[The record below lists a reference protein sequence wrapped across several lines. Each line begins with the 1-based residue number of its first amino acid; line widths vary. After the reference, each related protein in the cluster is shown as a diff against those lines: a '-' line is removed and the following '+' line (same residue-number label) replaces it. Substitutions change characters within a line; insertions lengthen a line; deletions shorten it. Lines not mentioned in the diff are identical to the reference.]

1 MKLLKFTLLFL
12 ASLQFTLL
20 LPSTGSLVAY
30 AQEDDIVED
39 VIEDAVEGEEDGD
52 ATVEVD
58 DESGSDSGSD
68 TAVEAD
74 EKEQEEEEVLLKPSP
89 DASTTIL
96 FTEPAQNTEFAAG
109 KMVKFLVGF
118 LNNGEQHFV
127 VETMDASFRYPQDF
141 SFYLQNFT
149 VSKFERLVEPKQ
161 QVTFE
166 YAFTPS
172 ETFNARPFGLTV
184 NVNYRDAEGK
194 IFQDAVFNDTI
205 TIVELDDGLDG
216 ETFFMYIFLA
226 ALCVLTLVGVHQ
238 LLGSLSR
245 KKLSKP
251 KQKIEMGTQNQS
263 DIDYD
268 WLPEGT
274 IDSLNKSP
282 RSSPKSR
289 QSPGRRRTNRGT
301 AED

>member
-1 MKLLKFTLLFL
+1 MLFKKIL
-12 ASLQFTLL
+12 PLL
-20 LPSTGSLVAY
+20 LVTLQLSILLSSKESSVVY
-30 AQEDDIVED
+30 AQDDDTVDD

-58 DESGSDSGSD
+58 DETGSDIPSD
-68 TAVEAD
+68 TAVETD

-96 FTEPAQNTEFAAG
+96 FTQPPQSTEFAAG
-109 KMVKFLVGF
+109 KLVKFLVGF
-118 LNNGEQHFV
+118 LNNGEQQFV

-149 VSKFERLVEPKQ
+149 IAKFERLVEPKQ

-205 TIVELDDGLDG
+205 TIVEVDDGLDG
-216 ETFFMYIFLA
+216 ETFFMYVFLA
-226 ALCVLTLVGVHQ
+226 ALVVLTLVGIQQ
-238 LLGSLSR
+238 LLASLGR
-245 KKLSKP
+245 KRLPKAKP
-251 KQKIEMGTQNQS
+251 TIEMGTQNQS